1 MRIEASET
9 FRVAPDRLWPLLA
22 NTDSLNRELGL
33 PNVDYTFTPLSQGGS
48 AVRARTRVGLVTMEW
63 DEHPFEWIW
72 PREYSIRRVFHR
84 GPMRE
89 FRAAFRFEPTGQ
101 GCRVGIQVDLEPAGL
116 LGKLVAKPFGQ
127 KSLNQT
133 IEATRN
139 FERFLLGEIPSPYP
153 NRFGRGVI
161 DRPELEGRLR
171 QLGQLS
177 LDRALVDRLG
187 RLVIEEVD
195 EHICDLRPYEIADTW
210 KADRFQVLR
219 LCLYAT
225 RVGILDLRWHVI
237 CPS

>member
-1 MRIEASET
+1 MRIEAAET
-9 FRVAPDRLWPLLA
+9 FRVPPEKLWPLLA

-33 PNVDYTFTPLSQGGS
+33 PSVEYTFTPLEQGGS
-48 AVRARTRVGLVTMEW
+48 AVRARARMGPVTMEW
-63 DEHPFEWIW
+63 DEHPFEWVW
-72 PREYSIRRVFHR
+72 PREYSIRRIFHR

-89 FRAAFRFEPTGQ
+89 FQAAFRFEPAGQ
-101 GCRVGIQVDLEPAGL
+101 GCRVGIRVDLEPAGL
-116 LGKLVAKPFGQ
+116 LGRLIAKPFGR

-133 IEATRN
+133 LEATRN

-153 NRFGRGVI
+153 NRFGRGEI
-161 DRPELEGRLR
+161 DRGELEGRLR

-187 RLVIEEVD
+187 RLVREEVD
-195 EHICDLRPYEIADTW
+195 EHLCDLRPYEIADAW
-210 KADRFQVLR
+210 NADRFEVLR

>member
-72 PREYSIRRVFHR
+72 PREYSIRRVFHK

-101 GCRVGIQVDLEPAGL
+101 GCRVGIQVDLEPAGF

-139 FERFLLGEIPSPYP
+139 FVGISGVFSFSPTDH
-153 NRFGRGVI
+153 NG
-161 DRPELEGRLR
+161 
-171 QLGQLS
+171 
-177 LDRALVDRLG
+177 LDRRAVTM
-187 RLVIEEVD
+187 V
-195 EHICDLRPYEIADTW
+195 EIANGGW
-210 KADRFQVLR
+210 RIAK
-219 LCLYAT
+219 
-225 RVGILDLRWHVI
+225 
-237 CPS
+237 